1 MHYLTK
7 INVNLLLNTCNFHR
21 KFRLIFSLILSENA
35 PNVDFR
41 EAKFQNFPGEHA
53 PRTPLVYPRLGAQS
67 YFSRINFLLLPQ
79 GLSSSFSKCIE
90 MNARFFSLSTGVLLA
105 CFLKWVNIH
114 PWRSFEKKPFKTSV
128 DVTNILIKYQFT
140 NTVL

>member
-1 MHYLTK
+1 MMAFAQVVETSVNTNNSPSQVYTTNPDDHSNHNIE

-53 PRTPLVYPRLGAQS
+53 PGPL
-67 YFSRINFLLLPQ
+67 
-79 GLSSSFSKCIE
+79 
-90 MNARFFSLSTGVLLA
+90 
-105 CFLKWVNIH
+105 
-114 PWRSFEKKPFKTSV
+114 
-128 DVTNILIKYQFT
+128 
-140 NTVL
+140 